1 MANITVR
8 QPNGLLA
15 IFSTVSDHFIRLNL
29 TEDEAITAYGEL
41 GEVKPIAEQKIK
53 AGLDDRDIVD
63 FGKKGNG
70 LGRWKDCTDTIRQCQ
85 GKAALDKLNAQ
96 LK

>member
-15 IFSTVSDHFIRLNL
+15 IFSTASDHFIRLNL

-41 GEVKPIAEQKIK
+41 GEVRPIAEQKIK
-53 AGLDDRDIVD
+53 AGIEDRDTGDI
-63 FGKKGNG
+63 GKKGNG

-85 GKAALDKLNAQ
+85 GTNALDKLNAL